1 MAIPDWIGLNHVFK
15 AFTKTKHIFQERNLK
30 VFQLC
35 SDPNDVFHLCLIR
48 ILVMAQ
54 LQMMLSERASDS
66 GLQTVERFS
75 FSPDKI
81 IRT

>member
-54 LQMMLSERASDS
+54 LQLMLSERAPQIQVYRLLRDS
-66 GLQTVERFS
+66 RFL
-75 FSPDKI
+75 PIK
-81 IRT
+81 